1 MAKLYW
7 AKDIEAI
14 LNEKIAKL
22 AKKCVEDKTLSET
35 ETAKVINYIRMNQAF
50 VDEVIADLN
59 EADRKDE
66 EENARWK
73 AARLAAEDK
82 PNDE

>member
-22 AKKCVEDKTLSET
+22 AKKLVEAKDLSDT
-35 ETAKVINYIRMNQAF
+35 CTMNVMAGIRMNQAF

-73 AARLAAEDK
+73 ASRLAAEGES
-82 PNDE
+82 NDE